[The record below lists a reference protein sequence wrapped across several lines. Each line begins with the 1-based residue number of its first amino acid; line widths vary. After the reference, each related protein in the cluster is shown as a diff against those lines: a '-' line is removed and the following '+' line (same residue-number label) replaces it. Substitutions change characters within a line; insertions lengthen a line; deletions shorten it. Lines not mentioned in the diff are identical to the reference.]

1 MKKIISAILAA
12 IMVFAA
18 LPLNVF
24 ALGKNETGAT
34 DEWKAMVKE
43 NYDEFISEVDG
54 DSTKIPFIVS
64 SDQHGQIRKGTGY
77 FNYINE
83 IVDWNKISKII
94 NLGDTV
100 ETFFNL
106 PELIAYRQETDCLPA
121 EKRIEVFGNH
131 DGHIIPAFFGTKIFF
146 PTPNAV
152 KAKGGAAFVVKDE
165 QFNIRY
171 LAIDPMSFIW
181 TYNSGRLSSNQANFL
196 ISELSKDDS
205 SDIVMLS
212 HPYLF
217 RDAIIKRDGTTFT
230 GSEYFIGSAKR
241 GADVKQ
247 SFVDMLLARKNKT
260 AGVLIDSLGR
270 KHPYDFTNCKGDFLM
285 TMHGHHHGEGYEKSN
300 GITEFLFQSFCYD
313 GSVNKESY
321 CFYFAYI
328 DTQTKT
334 FKCWKNVKGY
344 DAWEISIA

>member
-1 MKKIISAILAA
+1 MSA
-12 IMVFAA
+12 IMVLSLVPVSASAA
-18 LPLNVF
+18 
-24 ALGKNETGAT
+24 KETGAT
-34 DEWKAMVKE
+34 DEWKATVKE
-43 NYDEFISEVDG
+43 NYDEFIAEVG
-54 DSTKIPFIVS
+54 ESDSRIPIIVS
-64 SDQHGQIRKGTGY
+64 TDQHGQIRFGTGY
-77 FNYINE
+77 YSYINE
-83 IVDWNKISKII
+83 IVDWSKISKII

-100 ETFFNL
+100 ETFYNYY
-106 PELIAYRQETDCLPA
+106 ELFAYRHETKCMPR
-121 EKRIEVFGNH
+121 EKRIEICGNH
-131 DGHIIPAFFGTKIFF
+131 DGHIIPAFIGTKLFF
-146 PTPNAV
+146 PNPDADM
-152 KAKGGAAFVVKDE
+152 AKGGAAFVVKDE
-165 QFNIRY
+165 QFNVRY
-171 LAIDPMSFIW
+171 LAIDPMGLIW
-181 TYNSGRLSSNQANFL
+181 TYNSGRLTPNQADFF

-230 GSEYFIGSAKR
+230 GSEYFIGSASK

-260 AGVLIDSLGR
+260 AGVLIDSRGK
-270 KHPYDFTNCKGDFLM
+270 KHPYDFSNCKSDFLM
-285 TMHGHHHGEGYEKSN
+285 TLHGHHHGEGYETCN

-313 GSVNKESY
+313 GSVNRESY

-328 DTQTKT
+328 DTETKT